1 VAVKLLCSH
10 PTPPDPAAGQL
21 PADGPLF
28 HPNPDNNLIGPDS
41 VRAPHSRGNNSISYT
56 SFLKTRI
63 FASYVSI

>member
-1 VAVKLLCSH
+1 VAVKASLQPPH
-10 PTPPDPAAGQL
+10 PARPRSGAVARGWS
-21 PADGPLF
+21 LF

-56 SFLKTRI
+56 SFLKSRI